1 MHDMEVGRSIRRYR
15 KAAKMSMQVLAD
27 RLGVSYQQ
35 VQKYELGVNR
45 ISAGRLIEVA
55 EILCVPVAQFFNAR
69 SCAAVEGSRS
79 DPTRAMRC
87 GDNAEEDP
95 HIAEAFLVV
104 KEFLKIDDPA
114 RRLDALSYVRAL
126 ADGKVP

>member
-1 MHDMEVGRSIRRYR
+1 
-15 KAAKMSMQVLAD
+15 MSMQVLAD

-45 ISAGRLIEVA
+45 ISAGRLTEVA
-55 EILCVPVAQFFNAR
+55 EILCLPVSHFFNER
-69 SCAAVEGSRS
+69 SCAAARGS
-79 DPTRAMRC
+79 PLNITGAPRC
-87 GDNAEEDP
+87 GDIAEEDAQ
-95 HIAEAFLVV
+95 IAEAFLVV

-126 ADGKVP
+126 ADGKVR